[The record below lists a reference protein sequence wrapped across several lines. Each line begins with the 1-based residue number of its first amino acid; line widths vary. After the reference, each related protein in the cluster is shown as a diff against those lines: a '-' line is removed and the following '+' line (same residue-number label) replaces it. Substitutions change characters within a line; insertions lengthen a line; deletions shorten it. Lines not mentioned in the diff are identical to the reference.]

1 VLYFDHNAST
11 PLHGEVLDEM
21 MPYLQSNFAN
31 PSSVHQQGRL
41 ARQAIDRARE
51 QVAAL
56 VNAHPSQVI
65 FTSGGS
71 EANNLAISGSVRG
84 MGLSRLM
91 IAATEH
97 PSVRD
102 TAKQFESSLV
112 LDELKV
118 DSGGVIDKDF
128 FFDKS
133 NSFGQGLVS
142 VMLANNE
149 TGVIQNLNQIGK
161 VAQSH
166 GHVMHTDAVQA
177 AGKID
182 VDFSALPVNLLTLSA
197 HKIYGPK
204 GIGALVFDK
213 SIDLMPMIFGGGQER
228 KRRSGTENVAA
239 IAGFGKAAELALTNL
254 SNNRTYLLELQNY
267 FENQLEKITGII
279 IFSKRETRLPNTTF
293 FGLPGIDGESLL
305 MQLDTHGIAVTSG
318 SACAS
323 TSLKPSHV
331 LLAMGVEVDVARS
344 AIRVSFGVENTKA
357 QIDELI
363 KALYAQQ
370 QLFASL
376 ESIEI

>member
-1 VLYFDHNAST
+1 MLYFDHNAST